1 MKIIDENKK
10 NKKTKTER
18 QKRTKGDRSY
28 NERVRG
34 KWFCCA
40 FKLGFLQLIY
50 KVSLVFQSSLELA
63 LSIILEQR

>member
-34 KWFCCA
+34 K
-40 FKLGFLQLIY
+40 
-50 KVSLVFQSSLELA
+50 
-63 LSIILEQR
+63 